1 MEKVFSMFVHT
12 NILNPMKFV
21 SLRNMEVEVVAT
33 TAKLLHGD
41 ENCVGSV
48 SSGGSESILLACK
61 TYRDYF
67 RSRFAEERDAP

>member
-1 MEKVFSMFVHT
+1 MFVHT
-12 NILNPMKFV
+12 NVLNPMKFI
-21 SLRNMEVEVVAT
+21 SLRNMEVEVVAM

-67 RSRFAEERDAP
+67 RSTHPDCAEMP